1 MDNPEGQVTYPA
13 KAGRPGYLPALVH
26 GVHVA
31 FLSLQ
36 FYYSMEMQS
45 AVKDFD
51 LRVLSACVWYRR
63 GGPVCSPCQPERQS
77 LERTRNVR
85 PCEK

>member
-26 GVHVA
+26 GMHVA

-36 FYYSMEMQS
+36 FYYSMEMQD
-45 AVKDFD
+45 AVEDFEDFD
-51 LRVLSACVWYRR
+51 LQVRYAC
-63 GGPVCSPCQPERQS
+63 
-77 LERTRNVR
+77 LIA
-85 PCEK
+85 

>member
-13 KAGRPGYLPALVH
+13 KAGRPGCLPALVH

-36 FYYSMEMQS
+36 FYYSMEMQD
-45 AVKDFD
+45 AVEDFD
-51 LRVLSACVWYRR
+51 LQVRYAC
-63 GGPVCSPCQPERQS
+63 
-77 LERTRNVR
+77 LIA
-85 PCEK
+85 

>member
-36 FYYSMEMQS
+36 FYSMEMQD
-45 AVKDFD
+45 AVEDFD
-51 LRVLSACVWYRR
+51 LRVRYAC
-63 GGPVCSPCQPERQS
+63 
-77 LERTRNVR
+77 LIA
-85 PCEK
+85 

>member
-13 KAGRPGYLPALVH
+13 KTGRPGYLPALVH

-36 FYYSMEMQS
+36 FYYSMEMQD
-45 AVKDFD
+45 AVEDFD
-51 LRVLSACVWYRR
+51 LQVRYAC
-63 GGPVCSPCQPERQS
+63 
-77 LERTRNVR
+77 LIA
-85 PCEK
+85 

>member
-13 KAGRPGYLPALVH
+13 KAGRPGYLPTLVH

-31 FLSLQ
+31 FLSLR
-36 FYYSMEMQS
+36 FYYSMEMQD

-51 LRVLSACVWYRR
+51 LQVRYAC
-63 GGPVCSPCQPERQS
+63 
-77 LERTRNVR
+77 LIA
-85 PCEK
+85 

>member
-36 FYYSMEMQS
+36 FDYSMEMQD
-45 AVKDFD
+45 AVEDFD
-51 LRVLSACVWYRR
+51 LRIRY
-63 GGPVCSPCQPERQS
+63 VC
-77 LERTRNVR
+77 LIA
-85 PCEK
+85 

>member
-1 MDNPEGQVTYPA
+1 MDNPEGQVTDPA

-36 FYYSMEMQS
+36 FYYSMEMQD
-45 AVKDFD
+45 AVEDFD
-51 LRVLSACVWYRR
+51 LRIRYAC
-63 GGPVCSPCQPERQS
+63 
-77 LERTRNVR
+77 LIA
-85 PCEK
+85 

>member
-26 GVHVA
+26 VA

-36 FYYSMEMQS
+36 FYYSMEMQD
-45 AVKDFD
+45 AVEDFD
-51 LRVLSACVWYRR
+51 LRIRMPAS
-63 GGPVCSPCQPERQS
+63 
-77 LERTRNVR
+77 
-85 PCEK
+85 

>member
-31 FLSLQ
+31 FLSLR
-36 FYYSMEMQS
+36 FYYSMEMQD
-45 AVKDFD
+45 AVKNFD
-51 LRVLSACVWYRR
+51 LQIRYAC
-63 GGPVCSPCQPERQS
+63 
-77 LERTRNVR
+77 LTA
-85 PCEK
+85 

>member
-13 KAGRPGYLPALVH
+13 TAGRPGYLPALVH

-36 FYYSMEMQS
+36 FYYSMEMQD
-45 AVKDFD
+45 AVEDFD
-51 LRVLSACVWYRR
+51 LRIRYAC
-63 GGPVCSPCQPERQS
+63 
-77 LERTRNVR
+77 LIA
-85 PCEK
+85 

>member
-36 FYYSMEMQS
+36 FYYSMEMQD
-45 AVKDFD
+45 AVEDFD
-51 LRVLSACVWYRR
+51 L
-63 GGPVCSPCQPERQS
+63 Q
-77 LERTRNVR
+77 VR
-85 PCEK
+85 YA

>member
-13 KAGRPGYLPALVH
+13 KAGRQGYLPALVH
-26 GVHVA
+26 GVYVA

-36 FYYSMEMQS
+36 FYYSMKMQD

-51 LRVLSACVWYRR
+51 LRVRYAC
-63 GGPVCSPCQPERQS
+63 
-77 LERTRNVR
+77 LIA
-85 PCEK
+85 

>member
-13 KAGRPGYLPALVH
+13 KAGRPGDLPALVH

-36 FYYSMEMQS
+36 FYYSMEMQD
-45 AVKDFD
+45 AVEDFD
-51 LRVLSACVWYRR
+51 LRIQYAC
-63 GGPVCSPCQPERQS
+63 
-77 LERTRNVR
+77 LIA
-85 PCEK
+85 

>member
-36 FYYSMEMQS
+36 FYYSMEMQD
-45 AVKDFD
+45 AGEDFD
-51 LRVLSACVWYRR
+51 LQVRYAC
-63 GGPVCSPCQPERQS
+63 
-77 LERTRNVR
+77 LIA
-85 PCEK
+85 

>member
-13 KAGRPGYLPALVH
+13 KAGYLPALVH

-36 FYYSMEMQS
+36 FYYSMEMQD
-45 AVKDFD
+45 AVEDFD
-51 LRVLSACVWYRR
+51 LRVRYAC
-63 GGPVCSPCQPERQS
+63 
-77 LERTRNVR
+77 LIA
-85 PCEK
+85 

>member
-31 FLSLQ
+31 FLSLR
-36 FYYSMEMQS
+36 FYYSIEMQS

-51 LRVLSACVWYRR
+51 LQVRYAC
-63 GGPVCSPCQPERQS
+63 
-77 LERTRNVR
+77 LIA
-85 PCEK
+85 

>member
-31 FLSLQ
+31 FLSLR
-36 FYYSMEMQS
+36 FYYSMKMQG
-45 AVKDFD
+45 AVEDFD
-51 LRVLSACVWYRR
+51 LQVRYAC
-63 GGPVCSPCQPERQS
+63 
-77 LERTRNVR
+77 LIA
-85 PCEK
+85 

>member
-1 MDNPEGQVTYPA
+1 MDNPEGQVTHPA

-36 FYYSMEMQS
+36 FYYSMEMQD
-45 AVKDFD
+45 AVEDFD
-51 LRVLSACVWYRR
+51 LQVRYAC
-63 GGPVCSPCQPERQS
+63 
-77 LERTRNVR
+77 LIA
-85 PCEK
+85 

>member
-1 MDNPEGQVTYPA
+1 MDNPEGKVTYPA

-36 FYYSMEMQS
+36 FYYSMEMQD
-45 AVKDFD
+45 AVEDFD
-51 LRVLSACVWYRR
+51 LRIRYAC
-63 GGPVCSPCQPERQS
+63 
-77 LERTRNVR
+77 LIA
-85 PCEK
+85 

>member
-1 MDNPEGQVTYPA
+1 MNEQRMDNPEGQVTYTA

-36 FYYSMEMQS
+36 FYYSMEMQD
-45 AVKDFD
+45 AVEDFD
-51 LRVLSACVWYRR
+51 LRIRYAC
-63 GGPVCSPCQPERQS
+63 
-77 LERTRNVR
+77 LIA
-85 PCEK
+85 

>member
-31 FLSLQ
+31 FLSLRV
-36 FYYSMEMQS
+36 YYSMEMQD
-45 AVKDFD
+45 AVEDFD
-51 LRVLSACVWYRR
+51 LQVRYAC
-63 GGPVCSPCQPERQS
+63 
-77 LERTRNVR
+77 LIA
-85 PCEK
+85 

>member
-1 MDNPEGQVTYPA
+1 MDNPEGQVTYHA

-36 FYYSMEMQS
+36 FYYSMEMQD
-45 AVKDFD
+45 AVEDFD
-51 LRVLSACVWYRR
+51 LRIRYAC
-63 GGPVCSPCQPERQS
+63 
-77 LERTRNVR
+77 LIA
-85 PCEK
+85 

>member
-1 MDNPEGQVTYPA
+1 MDNPEGQVTSPA

-36 FYYSMEMQS
+36 FYYSMEMQD
-45 AVKDFD
+45 AVEDFD
-51 LRVLSACVWYRR
+51 LQVRYAC
-63 GGPVCSPCQPERQS
+63 
-77 LERTRNVR
+77 LIA
-85 PCEK
+85 

>member
-36 FYYSMEMQS
+36 D
-45 AVKDFD
+45 AVEDFD
-51 LRVLSACVWYRR
+51 LQVRYAC
-63 GGPVCSPCQPERQS
+63 
-77 LERTRNVR
+77 LIA
-85 PCEK
+85 

>member
-31 FLSLQ
+31 FLSLR
-36 FYYSMEMQS
+36 FYYSIEMQS

-51 LRVLSACVWYRR
+51 LQVRYACLIV
-63 GGPVCSPCQPERQS
+63 
-77 LERTRNVR
+77 
-85 PCEK
+85 

>member
-13 KAGRPGYLPALVH
+13 KAGRPGYQPALVH

-36 FYYSMEMQS
+36 FYYSMEMQD
-45 AVKDFD
+45 AVEDFD
-51 LRVLSACVWYRR
+51 LQVRYAC
-63 GGPVCSPCQPERQS
+63 
-77 LERTRNVR
+77 LIA
-85 PCEK
+85 